1 MKYNLNFCF
10 YQKFCGTKWSTLQSW
25 YEEKLYPRADEN
37 RFRSVKVRYSAILKE
52 IINYLR
58 ISKTTNPFS
67 LIFRF
72 QCFKAAWMTTVLH
85 KGLKFPPSYHMLRSV
100 QLINHREVQWTLGAL
115 LHRTRFLPLR

>member
-1 MKYNLNFCF
+1 MYLVDEIFVFIRNSVEPSGPPYSLGMRRSFTPEQTKTDLGQSKMLCHAQNDVMKL
-10 YQKFCGTKWSTLQSW
+10 
-25 YEEKLYPRADEN
+25 
-37 RFRSVKVRYSAILKE
+37 FRKPKR
-52 IINYLR
+52 
-58 ISKTTNPFS
+58 TNTIF
-67 LIFRF
+67 LVFRF